1 MFICPTS
8 NHPTPLDHTHLLSAH
23 TTTDGRLAY
32 YRCACDGIVIVAP
45 RSGQVV
51 GHAAGPD
58 QPAAA
63 TREEAA
69 LQACA

>member
-8 NHPTPLDHTHLLSAH
+8 NHQTPLDHTNLLSAH

-32 YRCACDGIVIVAP
+32 YRCACDGIVIAAR

-51 GHAAGPD
+51 GHAPGLD
-58 QPAAA
+58 QPVAA
-63 TREEAA
+63 TREEAE